1 VRLITFA
8 LLGTVA
14 LALLVGAAILY
25 GLGQPP
31 SNWAALLRLDD
42 CQLPCWVGIQPGTTT
57 LEQARERVRLAFGDS
72 PAYTLED
79 FGNWQFAVTDRRS
92 HYRIG
97 ITLDA
102 SNDPSG
108 ERQTVPPT
116 VQQIL
121 LWADV
126 VPTQRVSLRD
136 LYGSL
141 GTPEDL
147 QLTWIG
153 SAPYLMILY
162 RQDRVGLAT
171 NALGCYSI
179 SPAQKIYQ
187 IIISAR
193 SLGDYFGW
201 VSSPAPWLGFRRCH
215 DLRLPITS

>member
-8 LLGTVA
+8 LLGTVM

-25 GLGQPP
+25 GWGQPP
-31 SNWAALLRLDD
+31 SDWSALLRLED
-42 CQLPCWVGIQPGTTT
+42 CELPCWVGIEPGTTT
-57 LEQARERVRLAFGDS
+57 LEEAQRQLQLAYGD
-72 PAYTLED
+72 PVAYTLED

-92 HYRIG
+92 RYRIG

-102 SNDPSG
+102 GSNAEG
-108 ERQTVPPT
+108 ERQT

-147 QLTWIG
+147 HLTWIG
-153 SAPYLMILY
+153 NAPYLMILY
-162 RQDRVGLAT
+162 RHEQVGLAT
-171 NALGCYSI
+171 NALGCDAV

-201 VSSPAPWLGFRRCH
+201 LSAPSPWLGFRRCH
-215 DLRLPITS
+215 DLGLAYTS

>member
-1 VRLITFA
+1 MIRPIRVYALSLTLTLA
-8 LLGTVA
+8 LLICA
-14 LALLVGAAILY
+14 ALLVGLR
-25 GLGQPP
+25 QPP
-31 SNWAALLRLDD
+31 SDWARLLRLDE
-42 CQLPCWVGIQPGTTT
+42 CALPCWVGIQPGTTS
-57 LEQARERVRLAFGDS
+57 LDDAQAKVRQAYGDET
-72 PAYTLED
+72 AYTLED
-79 FGNWQFAVTDRRS
+79 FGSWQFAVTDERS
-92 HYRIG
+92 HHRIG

-102 SNDPSG
+102 GG

-126 VPTQRVSLRD
+126 IPTQRFSLRD

-141 GTPEDL
+141 GTPQDL
-147 QLTWIG
+147 HLAWIG

-162 RQDRVGLAT
+162 RHEQVGLAT
-171 NALGCYSI
+171 NALGCDAV

-201 VSSPAPWLGFRRCH
+201 ATAPSPWLGFRRCH
-215 DLRLPITS
+215 DLQLAYTF